1 MELKEYTKNL
11 KNEPLLN
18 NSRCSYYFYRFLQGT
33 VALVVYDYER
43 NEKISF
49 HYPNKQ
55 KIKNEESWENS
66 YLEYRWQ
73 ESVAD

>member
-43 NEKISF
+43 NEK
-49 HYPNKQ
+49 YPFTIQTSK
-55 KIKNEESWENS
+55 K
-66 YLEYRWQ
+66 
-73 ESVAD
+73 

>member
-43 NEKISF
+43 KEKIQF
-49 HYPNKQ
+49 HFPHKQ
-55 KIKNEESWENS
+55 KIKNEKPWENS
-66 YLEYRWQ
+66 CPEYR
-73 ESVAD
+73 

>member
-33 VALVVYDYER
+33 VALVVYDHER
-43 NEKISF
+43 KEKMQF
-49 HYPNKQ
+49 HFPHKQ
-55 KIKNEESWENS
+55 K
-66 YLEYRWQ
+66 
-73 ESVAD
+73 

>member
-55 KIKNEESWENS
+55 KIKNEKSWENS
-66 YLEYRWQ
+66 YPEYR
-73 ESVAD
+73 

>member
-18 NSRCSYYFYRFLQGT
+18 NSRCSYYFYRLLQGT

-43 NEKISF
+43 NEKIF
-49 HYPNKQ
+49 FYYPNKQ
-55 KIKNEESWENS
+55 KIKHEKSWENS
-66 YLEYRWQ
+66 YPEYR
-73 ESVAD
+73 

>member
-55 KIKNEESWENS
+55 KIKNKKPWENS
-66 YLEYRWQ
+66 CPEYR
-73 ESVAD
+73 

>member
-55 KIKNEESWENS
+55 KIKNKKPWENS
-66 YLEYRWQ
+66 YPEYRWK
-73 ESVAD
+73 